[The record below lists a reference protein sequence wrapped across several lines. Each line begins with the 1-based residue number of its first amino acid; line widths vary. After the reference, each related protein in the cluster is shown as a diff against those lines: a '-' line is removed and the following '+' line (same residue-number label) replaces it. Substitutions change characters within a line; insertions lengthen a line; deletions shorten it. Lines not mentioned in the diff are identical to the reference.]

1 MSIFNQTEKIDILL
15 LQPPKI
21 IDKTFNIRGTEIP
34 LSLAYLAAFLEREK
48 VNAEILDMAVYKDS
62 WKLLE
67 EFVRKLKPDFV
78 GITAFTVDIV
88 MANEVAKRVKE
99 FNKNITTIIG
109 GIHASAL
116 PKETMEEFPN
126 FDYLIYGEGERTLL
140 ELIVNLQ
147 NSKGVEDIKG
157 IGYRI
162 NGSVTITPPRPVVE
176 SLDDLPFPARH
187 KLDLVKYVPMEPNY
201 LQLPSTGILG
211 SRGCPYSCT
220 FCSKGVWGRKT
231 RMRSATNIINEI
243 EYCMDTYNIKDFRFY
258 DDSVTWSYK
267 RLEEFCN
274 TIVEKKLDISWN
286 CFSRVDL
293 VNDNILR
300 LMKMAGCYNIKY
312 GVEAGTEKSLNTIK
326 KGATLEQAREAIKL
340 TRKYGIESKAS
351 FMIGI
356 PGEDVEDV
364 KQTINFAKELSPDF
378 ASFAIIKP
386 LPGSKMFNEARKNN
400 EILHTRWQEYLISGS
415 VVMAVGIPSHKLDE
429 LLLYATRSFYFRI
442 EYLIQRM
449 RMILRNPKFL
459 KRDIKGLLTAIRI
472 LVFRK

>member
-1 MSIFNQTEKIDILL
+1 MNIFNQTKKIDILL

-34 LSLAYLAAFLEREK
+34 LSLAYLAAYLEREK
-48 VNAEILDMAVYKDS
+48 VSAEILDMAIYKDS

-67 EFVRKLKPDFV
+67 EFIRNLKPDFV
-78 GITAFTVDIV
+78 GITAFTVDIA
-88 MANEVAKRVKE
+88 MANEVARRVKE
-99 FNKNITTIIG
+99 LDKNIVTVIG
-109 GIHASAL
+109 GIHASSL

-126 FDYLIYGEGERTLL
+126 LDYLIYGEGERTLV
-140 ELIVNLQ
+140 ELITNLQ
-147 NSKGVEDIKG
+147 NSKSVKDIKG
-157 IGYRI
+157 ICYRT

-176 SLDDLPFPARH
+176 PLDVLPFPARH
-187 KLDLVKYVPMEPNY
+187 KLDLFKYVPMEPNY

-211 SRGCPYSCT
+211 SRGCPYACT

-231 RMRSATNIINEI
+231 RMRSAANIISEI
-243 EYCMDTYNIKDFRFY
+243 EYCINTYNIKDFRFY

-274 TIVEKKLDISWN
+274 AIIKKKWDISWN

-293 VNDNILR
+293 VNDDILK
-300 LMKMAGCYNIKY
+300 LMKEAGCYNIKY
-312 GVEAGTEKSLNTIK
+312 GVEAGTEKSLNAIK
-326 KGATLEQAREAIKL
+326 KGATLEQARKAIKL

-356 PGEDVEDV
+356 PGENIEDV

-378 ASFAIIKP
+378 VSFAIIKP
-386 LPGSKMFNEARKNN
+386 FPGSKMFNEARKHN
-400 EILHTRWQEYLISGS
+400 EILHTRWQEYLLSGS
-415 VVMAVGIPSHKLDE
+415 AVIDVGIPSHKLDE
-429 LLLYATRSFYFRI
+429 LLLCAMRSFYFRI
-442 EYLIQRM
+442 GYFVQHM

-459 KRDIKGLLTAIRI
+459 KRDIKGFLTAIRI
-472 LVFRK
+472 LVFHK